1 MFGVYEFE
9 QFDRRAILDDERD
22 ADTVGW
28 AVRRNQ
34 DFAAGKLGG
43 EVGHFKRD
51 VRHSPDEI
59 GNLRVRFEA
68 HPFHTEFAF
77 LVTDDK
83 EFQMLQVGLPRLRFG
98 SWDPDVVIP
107 AHCFSSGR
115 IGATFLFYSL
125 PRFEPRRAFRKHNRA
140 GLNGTSRTAEIDW
153 TCGRPLG
160 EFDPRDSSR

>member
-43 EVGHFKRD
+43 EVGHFKRN

-59 GNLRVRFEA
+59 GNRRVRFEA
-68 HPFHTEFAF
+68 HLFHAKFAF
-77 LVTDDK
+77 VVTNDK
-83 EFQMLQVGLPRLRFG
+83 NFQMFQVGLPRLRFG
-98 SWDPDVVIP
+98 SGDPDVVIP

-115 IGATFLFYSL
+115 IGAKSYSIHY
-125 PRFEPRRAFRKHNRA
+125 RV
-140 GLNGTSRTAEIDW
+140 
-153 TCGRPLG
+153 
-160 EFDPRDSSR
+160 